1 MGLLTVVTS
10 VPVYFMMV
18 NAKTL
23 NGAFVGFLAL
33 VATVSFWLGPAAASA
48 NELVPARMRSTA
60 SAIYLLGNT
69 FIGFALGPF
78 TIGKISDALVKTG
91 QAPGQAL
98 GNAML
103 YSMLFW
109 IVSATMLLLA
119 RPLIAPAE
127 AQVAAEEA
135 ALA

>member
-1 MGLLTVVTS
+1 
-10 VPVYFMMV
+10 
-18 NAKTL
+18 
-23 NGAFVGFLAL
+23 
-33 VATVSFWLGPAAASA
+33 
-48 NELVPARMRSTA
+48 
-60 SAIYLLGNT
+60 
-69 FIGFALGPF
+69 
-78 TIGKISDALVKTG
+78 VKTG

-119 RPLIAPAE
+119 RPLIASAE